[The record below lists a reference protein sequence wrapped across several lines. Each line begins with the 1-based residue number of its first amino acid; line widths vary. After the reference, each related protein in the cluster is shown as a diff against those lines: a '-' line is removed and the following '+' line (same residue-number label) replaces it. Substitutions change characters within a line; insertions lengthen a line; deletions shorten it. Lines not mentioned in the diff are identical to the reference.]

1 MAKQERLEWLR
12 DRVTQMGHPPRMYE
26 RWHEEIEQLTGAKPK
41 EPETAKRRRKA
52 MERAGYPDGVLPDG
66 LTYAH
71 GAVLSFIEREAI
83 SDRMCA
89 MGDAKPKPATGAYYQ
104 LAAKYLAE
112 LRRQEA
118 ADD

>member
-1 MAKQERLEWLR
+1 
-12 DRVTQMGHPPRMYE
+12 MYE

-41 EPETAKRRRKA
+41 EPEKARRRRKA

-71 GAVLSFIEREAI
+71 GAVVTYVEMEAI
-83 SDRMCA
+83 NERMRA
-89 MGDAKPKPATGAYYQ
+89 MGDARPRATSGAYYQ

-118 ADD
+118 T